1 MQRARHK
8 PSHPDPTHRR
18 RPDMKEIDVKNAEL
32 KTRKDAATP
41 RGVGVMCDFYAER
54 AENSELWDVEGRRYI
69 DFAAGIA
76 VNNTGHRHPK
86 IVAAIREQLDHFTH
100 TAYQI
105 VPYASYVELAE
116 KINRRAPGD
125 HPKKTAFFT
134 TGAEAVEN
142 AIKIARAATGRPGVI
157 AFTGGFHGRTMMGM
171 ALTGKVA
178 PYKLGFGPFPSDVFH
193 APFPNALH
201 GVSVE
206 DSLKAIEFLFK
217 ADIDPKRVAAIIFEP
232 VQGEGGF
239 YQAPVEFVRALRKLC
254 NEHGILLIA
263 DEVQTGF
270 ARTGKLFAMHHYDV
284 VPDLM
289 TMAKSLAGGMP
300 LSGVVGRAEIMDA
313 AAPGGLGGTYAGNPL
328 AVASAHAVLDI
339 IDEEKLCERAVKL
352 GDRVKAT
359 LNALQHDVP
368 QIAEVR
374 GPGAMI
380 AVEFC
385 KPGGHEPD
393 AEFTKRVQ
401 TRALERGLLLLV
413 CGVYSNVVRFLF
425 PLTIQDNVFDEALT
439 ILQEVL
445 KESIVATA

>member
-1 MQRARHK
+1 
-8 PSHPDPTHRR
+8 
-18 RPDMKEIDVKNAEL
+18 
-32 KTRKDAATP
+32 
-41 RGVGVMCDFYAER
+41 
-54 AENSELWDVEGRRYI
+54 
-69 DFAAGIA
+69 
-76 VNNTGHRHPK
+76 
-86 IVAAIREQLDHFTH
+86 
-100 TAYQI
+100 
-105 VPYASYVELAE
+105 
-116 KINRRAPGD
+116 
-125 HPKKTAFFT
+125 
-134 TGAEAVEN
+134 
-142 AIKIARAATGRPGVI
+142 
-157 AFTGGFHGRTMMGM
+157 MMGM

-178 PYKLGFGPFPSDVFH
+178 PYKLNFGPFPADVFH
-193 APFPNALH
+193 APFPNPLH
-201 GVSVE
+201 GVTTA

-239 YQAPVEFVRALRKLC
+239 YPAPAEFVRALRKLC

-300 LSGVVGRAEIMDA
+300 LSGVVGRADVMDA

-339 IDEEKLCERAVKL
+339 IDEEKLCERAVEL
-352 GDRVKAT
+352 GDRLKARLT
-359 LNALQHDVP
+359 ALQSEVP
-368 QIAEVR
+368 QIADVR
-374 GPGAMI
+374 GPGGMV

-385 KPGGHEPD
+385 KPGTSD
-393 AEFTKRVQ
+393 ADADFTKRVQ

-425 PLTIQDNVFDEALT
+425 PLTIQDSVFDEAVA
-439 ILQEVL
+439 ILEEVL
-445 KESIVATA
+445 KETVAVVA

>member
-1 MQRARHK
+1 MCRDERG
-8 PSHPDPTHRR
+8 
-18 RPDMKEIDVKNAEL
+18 RPNEPQQEISVKNAEL
-32 KTRKDAATP
+32 KSRKDAATP
-41 RGVGVMCDFYAER
+41 RGVGVMCDFYAAR
-54 AENSELWDVEGRRYI
+54 AENAELWDVEGRRFI

-76 VNNTGHRHPK
+76 VCNTGHRHPK
-86 IVAAIREQLDHFTH
+86 IVEAVRAQLDHFTH

-116 KINRRAPGD
+116 KINERAPGD
-125 HPKKTAFFT
+125 YPKKTAFFT

-142 AIKIARAATGRPGVI
+142 AIKIARAYTGRPGVI

-178 PYKLGFGPFPSDVFH
+178 PYKLSFGPFPADVFH
-193 APFPNALH
+193 APFPNPLH
-201 GVSVE
+201 GVTTA

-239 YQAPVEFVRALRKLC
+239 YPAPAEFVRALRKLC

-270 ARTGKLFAMHHYDV
+270 ARTGKLFAMNHYDV

-300 LSGVVGRAEIMDA
+300 LSGVVGRADVMDA

-339 IDEEKLCERAVKL
+339 IDEEKLCERAVVL
-352 GDRVKAT
+352 GDKLKAKLT
-359 LNALQHDVP
+359 ALQSEVP
-368 QIAEVR
+368 QIADVR
-374 GPGAMI
+374 GPGGMI

-385 KPGGHEPD
+385 KPGTTEAD
-393 AEFTKRVQ
+393 ADFTKRVQ
-401 TRALERGLLLLV
+401 ARALERGLLLLV

-425 PLTIQDNVFDEALT
+425 PLTIQDSVFDEAVS
-439 ILQEVL
+439 ILEEVL
-445 KESIVATA
+445 KETVGVVA